1 MSDNT
6 HRSGA
11 ASAHSWGDGGQ
22 PATTYVPNISNE
34 EFRDFRKTYEMHV
47 LPAITQILD
56 RENIGGQVHFRRR
69 KFITIVT
76 RVEAPPS
83 LKHQIECAVAA
94 ELREDIR
101 AKISIEFEVGEVV
114 RSCT

>member
-1 MSDNT
+1 MSDRT

-11 ASAHSWGDGGQ
+11 ALVPRCGGGGLS
-22 PATTYVPNISNE
+22 TTTHAPNLSDE
-34 EFRDFRKTYEMHV
+34 QFRDFKKRYEIHV
-47 LPAITQILD
+47 LPAITQLLD
-56 RENIGGQVHFRRR
+56 LANIGGQVHFRRR

-76 RVEAPPS
+76 REEAPPG
-83 LKHQIECAVAA
+83 LKHRIECVVAA

-114 RSCT
+114 RAGS